1 MTRTFI
7 QQPHQAPFALGSR
20 MPWDAEGRV
29 GLKRLHSGR
38 TTE

>member
-7 QQPHQAPFALGSR
+7 QLPHQAPCALGSR

-29 GLKRLHSGR
+29 GL
-38 TTE
+38 